1 MADVVILI
9 GLPAS
14 GKSTF
19 GRERFASY
27 TCVSKD
33 LMDRS
38 VRNKSERQSRE
49 IEAALSS
56 GRSVVIDNTSPRVAD
71 RAPLI
76 ALARRFGARAVG
88 YFFEP
93 DVKASL
99 YRNERRSPKVPKVAI
114 FLANKR
120 MQRPSLAEGF
130 DELYEVRLLEA
141 GFDVRRLTS

>member
-1 MADVVILI
+1 MVILI

-19 GRERFASY
+19 GRERFASHA
-27 TCVSKD
+27 CVSKD
-33 LMDRS
+33 LMGRS
-38 VRNKSERQSRE
+38 VRDKGERQARE
-49 IEAALSS
+49 IEVALSA
-56 GRSVVIDNTSPRVAD
+56 GRSVVVDNTSPRVED

-99 YRNERRSPKVPKVAI
+99 GRNERRSPKVPKVAI

-130 DELYEVRLLEA
+130 DELYEVRLLES
-141 GFDVRRLTS
+141 GFEVRRLTS